1 VSSVPDES
9 IVESGIQLPGES
21 LLVARESQGYS
32 QQAIAD
38 ELHLPVR
45 YIQWIEESA
54 YEKLPSL
61 VFARG
66 YIRAFAKIVGID
78 GTALI
83 EMFDQAQGV
92 SSRKDP
98 IRSVSKMQQQVK
110 LGDPV
115 MRWSG
120 WLFLLMIVAAVGWW
134 WKTQYSLAPVDG
146 LAPVVSVVT
155 ETTGDN
161 ALKLPTLDDTVVSE
175 EVISEEVVA
184 VAEVGVEQV
193 AVEEPVN
200 LSAADISKLQDE
212 LGSGDVTS
220 PEVSAVTSTVES
232 IEKTSLE
239 SVVTQSLVID
249 KLKMTFTADCWL
261 TVKDADGKTIFNN
274 LRKKG
279 QSLKLSGKEPLRV
292 LIGRVSAIDQVIY
305 NETVIDLKPFSS
317 KNVAKFSL
325 PLN

>member
-1 VSSVPDES
+1 MSSVPDES

-66 YIRAFAKIVGID
+66 YIRAYAKIVGID

-83 EMFDQAQGV
+83 EMFDQAEGGAAK
-92 SSRKDP
+92 KDP
-98 IRSVSKMQQQVK
+98 IRSVSKVQQQVK

-161 ALKLPTLDDTVVSE
+161 TLKLPTLDDAVASE
-175 EVISEEVVA
+175 ELDA
-184 VAEVGVEQV
+184 VAQTVEEQV
-193 AVEEPVN
+193 GVEEPVN
-200 LSAADISKLQDE
+200 LSAADISKLQSE
-212 LGSGDVTS
+212 LDSGVAVS
-220 PEVSAVTSTVES
+220 PENSVVATTVEIVEAVEKLPLESAVA
-232 IEKTSLE
+232 LP
-239 SVVTQSLVID
+239 LALD
-249 KLKMTFTADCWL
+249 KLQMTFTADCWL

-305 NETVIDLKPFSS
+305 NKAVIDLKPFSS
-317 KNVAKFSL
+317 KNVAKFTL

>member
-1 VSSVPDES
+1 MSSVPDES

-21 LLVARESQGYS
+21 LLVARESQGCS

-66 YIRAFAKIVGID
+66 YIRAYAKIVGID

-83 EMFDQAQGV
+83 EMFDQAEGGAAK
-92 SSRKDP
+92 KDP
-98 IRSVSKMQQQVK
+98 IRSVSKVQQQVK

-161 ALKLPTLDDTVVSE
+161 TLKLPTLDDAVASE
-175 EVISEEVVA
+175 ELDA
-184 VAEVGVEQV
+184 VAQTVEEQV
-193 AVEEPVN
+193 GVEEPVN
-200 LSAADISKLQDE
+200 LSAADISKLQSE
-212 LGSGDVTS
+212 LDSGVAVS
-220 PEVSAVTSTVES
+220 PEISVVATTVEIVEAVEKLPLESAVA
-232 IEKTSLE
+232 LP
-239 SVVTQSLVID
+239 LALD
-249 KLKMTFTADCWL
+249 KLQMTFTADCWL

-305 NETVIDLKPFSS
+305 NKAVIDLKPFSS
-317 KNVAKFSL
+317 KNVAKFTL